1 MPSERTYAAANVVC
15 IEPCKALAKRTPT
28 AIPSGM
34 LCKVTAST
42 SMVTRCKLDEAPPE
56 TADQGGG
63 EGSHCPEK
71 AEKRHQTKSPQ
82 LLVAKQIYQ
91 IVQTFQ

>member
-1 MPSERTYAAANVVC
+1 VKEHTPQRSWSVRNLAKHWRKNTYSHTFRNVVQSNS
-15 IEPCKALAKRTPT
+15 KYKH
-28 AIPSGM
+28 
-34 LCKVTAST
+34 
-42 SMVTRCKLDEAPPE
+42 VTRCKLDEAPPE

-71 AEKRHQTKSPQ
+71 AEKDTNKKPQ